1 MKKLLLTGVAALL
14 LATGAAHAAVKD
26 DGFFEKDILRDKST
40 CACNHAQN
48 IVHMEGLDTVIM
60 CGLILT
66 QKT

>member
-1 MKKLLLTGVAALL
+1 MKKLLLTGVATLL
-14 LATGAAHAAVKD
+14 PATGAAHAAVKD
-26 DGFFEKDILRDKST
+26 DDFFEKDILLDKST

-48 IVHMEGLDTVIM
+48 IVHNLDTVIM